1 MEINMAWMTSI
12 AFPRCCYWNMCKEI
26 QHNWY
31 VLETLEVS
39 CCSCQLHWH
48 LESGIFINLCS
59 KFQIS
64 YVKRNDENLSE
75 LIIFTCLRSSIRCR
89 KVVYKLVVIHVG
101 ETSVGQIVFTI
112 RTLKSEIGRKCLIP
126 YVVKILLNAWSGTFA
141 EIILEWLTRRIS
153 ILRLLDHFCRQWR
166 WYRLQTH
173 YLSRPFQPCFCIYD
187 ESIH

>member
-1 MEINMAWMTSI
+1 MTSI
-12 AFPRCCYWNMCKEI
+12 AFPRCCYWNMCKET

-39 CCSCQLHWH
+39 CCSYQLHRR
-48 LESGIFINLCS
+48 LESGIFISYDHIS
-59 KFQIS
+59 KYQKFYTNDSKSIRIGFIYLFVQQYQVSQS
-64 YVKRNDENLSE
+64 YQQTRSHSRLWNFGRTNSFYYKDLEVCNWKKMFITLLLLVKRIE
-75 LIIFTCLRSSIRCR
+75 
-89 KVVYKLVVIHVG
+89 
-101 ETSVGQIVFTI
+101 
-112 RTLKSEIGRKCLIP
+112 
-126 YVVKILLNAWSGTFA
+126 WSGTFA
-141 EIILEWLTRRIS
+141 EIILDWLTRRIS